1 MAGRRGARRLVGVMN
16 ARDIIE
22 AIEHEAPQLDG
33 AGDRFFSGR
42 NHRVVLPV
50 WSTSSRSEDS
60 RSSSIG
66 PGYTFVWHR
75 DPSGSWTFYSTGV
88 APDLSCA
95 RYFGG
100 QVERNVVTPIDIAWA
115 DSMRFRVAVGNLIEW
130 HVALGTSA
138 ATWLLNTVA
147 RAIPELAWQSPA
159 VLRLMGDAAKVTL
172 GTGRMN
178 FTGLTPNGHR
188 FIGNPRR
195 VWLIESSHALVQG
208 VSVGPLG
215 PLADQASLGDLLL
228 PQRGLF
234 VVARTRLEQPL
245 KREVPR
251 RLTIA
256 DDHVSL
262 QKTPL
267 SKGVCL

>member
-1 MAGRRGARRLVGVMN
+1 MN
-16 ARDIIE
+16 AKDTIE
-22 AIEHEAPQLDG
+22 AIERDAPQLDG
-33 AGDRFFSGR
+33 AGDRFSGYAIIGLSFQSGHILALRGFSA
-42 NHRVVLPV
+42 
-50 WSTSSRSEDS
+50 
-60 RSSSIG
+60 SSIG
-66 PGYTFVWHR
+66 PGYTSVWHR
-75 DPSGSWTFYSTGV
+75 DPSGSWTFYSTV